1 MALIKLDNLS
11 ELHLSMI
18 QNNLDYQV
26 FGFKYNKIEFS
37 ALLIY
42 EVKDFNNL
50 NSIKSYTLTIFKKET
65 AENMRFDLVKQK
77 NALFINSYF
86 PNYREITNFLEHK
99 NINYDP
105 NNPFKPKDFFTYVD
119 KNSPIN
125 ANNNYLDR
133 KICAKYYPTIKD
145 NEQDKVYFYSF
156 RDNRKHG
163 QNRSPE
169 NYWKTEMLIPEANKV
184 IGNRNISVRFTAD
197 EKYKY
202 NESKNI
208 REKKLNNFIKG
219 KKPRLTK
226 LIEYLGLSVIYVKQ
240 N

>member
-18 QNNLDYQV
+18 QNNFDYQV
-26 FGFKYNKIEFS
+26 FDFKYNNIEFS

-42 EVKDFNNL
+42 EVKDFTNL
-50 NSIKSYTLTIFKKET
+50 NSKKSYTLSIFKKGT
-65 AENMRFDLVKQK
+65 VENMSFDLVQK
-77 NALFINSYF
+77 NNALFINSYLEDR
-86 PNYREITNFLEHK
+86 YKKITNFLDHK

-105 NNPFKPKDFFTYVD
+105 NNPFKPRNFFMYVD
-119 KNSPIN
+119 RNSPTN
-125 ANNNYLDR
+125 ANNNFLDR
-133 KICAKYYPTIKD
+133 KICAKYYPTTKN

-156 RDNRKHG
+156 RDNNKYG

-169 NYWKTEMLIPEANKV
+169 NYWKTEMFIPEANEV
-184 IGNRNISVRFTAD
+184 IGNRNLSVRFTAE

-208 REKKLNNFIKG
+208 REKQ
-219 KKPRLTK
+219 P
-226 LIEYLGLSVIYVKQ
+226 E
-240 N
+240 